1 MIKNYVNRVKMFA
14 AWMSF
19 MSVGALM
26 LIKVPLFSIVAT
38 TAFIGVGL
46 YQIRQGDTP
55 RKTIDL
61 SDLND
66 IKRSIYDEQ
75 V

>member
-1 MIKNYVNRVKMFA
+1 MIKSYVNRFKLFA

-19 MSVGALM
+19 MSIGAL
-26 LIKVPLFSIVAT
+26 LFVKATIFSIVASAT
-38 TAFIGVGL
+38 LIGVGL